1 MARKKTLTGEQVITD
16 WMQAKGWQA
25 FPFQRES
32 WEHYL
37 AGKSGLLN
45 APTGYGKTFAL
56 YLPLLI
62 EWINKH
68 PDNWQTKK
76 KNGLQMLWITPL
88 KALAKDI
95 QRTMQEV
102 CDAISLPWE
111 IALRTGDISAAKRQ
125 QQKKNMPE
133 VLIITPESLHL
144 LLGQKDYHKLFG
156 NLHSVIMDEWH
167 ELLGS
172 KRGVQVE
179 LALSRLKTI
188 AAEYG
193 NPLRIW
199 AISATIGNM
208 DTALEVALGSDY
220 ESGVLVKANIDKKTE
235 VVSILPDDVERFP
248 WAGHLG
254 LKLVEKVMPVIEQS
268 QTTLL
273 FTNTRGL
280 SELWF
285 HTLLNA
291 HPELAG
297 YIALHHGSMDMEMRT
312 WVEEALHRAELKVVV
327 CTSSLDL
334 GVDFRPVDSV
344 IQVGSPK
351 SVARFLQR
359 AGRSGHSPYAT
370 SRIFF
375 LPTHSLELAEAAALK
390 QAVKRNIIEERHPVM
405 PAYDVLLQYLCTL
418 AVGEG
423 FKPHEILPEIRTT
436 YCYRDLSDDDWYWL
450 LNFITTGGS
459 ALAAYDEYRKV
470 EIQPDGLYQITDR
483 KIAMRHRMSIG
494 TIVSD
499 AMIRVK
505 FLRGGYI
512 GSIEESFISRLKP
525 GDVFSLAGRNLE
537 YVMIKDMDVL
547 VRKSSGKKAIV
558 PSWQGGRM
566 PLSSNLGEVLRHTYE
581 SVADGNKPVE
591 MEMDFLKPL
600 FDLQRELSHVPQ
612 SGETL
617 IEYITNRDGHHL
629 FVYPFE
635 GRMVHEVMAA
645 LLAYRISRIKPIT
658 FSIAMNDYGFEL
670 LSDQEIPINNEILS
684 SLFNTDTL
692 IADIQHSIN
701 STEMARRKFRDIA
714 VIAGLV
720 FRGYPGA
727 QVKNRHLQSSSSILF
742 KVFSD
747 YDPKNLLL
755 RQAYLESFNEQMMET
770 RLRLA
775 LQRIQQGSIVLK
787 YPNKFTPFSFP
798 IKVDSMRE
806 NLSSEQLADR
816 VRKMQALLEKS

>member
-1 MARKKTLTGEQVITD
+1 MVRKLPTGEQVITD

-32 WEHYL
+32 WQQYL

-56 YLPLLI
+56 YLPLLM
-62 EWINKH
+62 EWIDKH
-68 PDNWQTKK
+68 PDKWQTKK

-111 IALRTGDISAAKRQ
+111 IGLRTGDVSAAKRQ

-144 LLGQKDYHKLFG
+144 LLGQKDYHKLLG

-220 ESGVLVKANIDKKTE
+220 ESGVLVKADIDKKLE
-235 VVSILPDDVERFP
+235 VISILPDDVERFP

-273 FTNTRGL
+273 FTNTRGQ
-280 SELWF
+280 SEMWF
-285 HTLLNA
+285 HALLNA

-297 YIALHHGSMDMEMRT
+297 YIALHHGSMDMEMRN

-390 QAVKRNIIEERHPVM
+390 QAIKQNIIEERQPVL
-405 PAYDVLLQYLCTL
+405 PAYDVLLQYFCTL
-418 AVGEG
+418 AVGHG

-436 YCYRDLSDDDWYWL
+436 FCYRYLSDDDWYWL

-459 ALAAYDEYRKV
+459 ALSAYDEYRKV

-581 SVADGNKPVE
+581 SVADGHKPVE

-617 IEYITNRDGHHL
+617 IEYITTRDGHHL

-635 GRMVHEVMAA
+635 GRMVHEVMSA

-701 STEMARRKFRDIA
+701 STEMARRKFRDIT
-714 VIAGLV
+714 VIAGLI
-720 FRGYPGA
+720 FKGYPGA

-747 YDPKNLLL
+747 YDPNNLLL
-755 RQAYLESFNEQMMET
+755 RQAYVESFNEQMMET

-787 YPNKFTPFSFP
+787 YPAKLTPFSFP

-816 VRKMQALLEKS
+816 VRKMQAQLEKS

>member
-1 MARKKTLTGEQVITD
+1 MARKKTLTGEQVVTD

-111 IALRTGDISAAKRQ
+111 IALRTGDVSAAKRQ

-188 AAEYG
+188 ASEYG

-297 YIALHHGSMDMEMRT
+297 YIALHHGSMDMEMRI

-390 QAVKRNIIEERHPVM
+390 QAIKKNIIEERHPVM

-418 AVGEG
+418 AVGHG

-450 LNFITTGGS
+450 LNFITTGGT

-566 PLSSNLGEVLRHTYE
+566 PLSSNLGDVLRHTYE

-701 STEMARRKFRDIA
+701 STEMARRKFRDIT
-714 VIAGLV
+714 VIAGLI
-720 FRGYPGA
+720 FKGYPGA

-747 YDPKNLLL
+747 YDPNNLLL

-775 LQRIQQGSIVLK
+775 FQRIQQGSIVLK
-787 YPNKFTPFSFP
+787 YPTKFTPFSFP

-816 VRKMQALLEKS
+816 VRKMQAQLEKS